1 MKTRCP
7 LSPTFLPPGKCPG
20 VLPSGGAKVWKGV
33 GVKETSSIVP
43 VERIEKAIFMIRGH
57 KVMLSSHLADLYGV
71 VPKVLVQA
79 VKRNGDRFPEDFM
92 FQLSAGEFANLKSQ
106 IVTSSWGGLRR
117 ARPYAFTEQGV
128 AMLSSVLRSKRAVQ
142 VNIEIMRAFVR
153 LREILA
159 THHKLAGKLE
169 DLEERIEEHDKK
181 IVAIF
186 EAIRRLMAQP
196 DPPKKKIGFVAKESQ
211 SAYGMK
217 NGR

>member
-20 VLPSGGAKVWKGV
+20 VLPPGGAKVWKGV

-92 FQLSAGEFANLKSQ
+92 FQLSAGEFA
-106 IVTSSWGGLRR
+106 
-117 ARPYAFTEQGV
+117 
-128 AMLSSVLRSKRAVQ
+128 MLSSVLRSMITRLWQSSKPFAGSWPSPTRQRKRLGLWP
-142 VNIEIMRAFVR
+142 R
-153 LREILA
+153 
-159 THHKLAGKLE
+159 KAG
-169 DLEERIEEHDKK
+169 
-181 IVAIF
+181 AP
-186 EAIRRLMAQP
+186 M
-196 DPPKKKIGFVAKESQ
+196 G
-211 SAYGMK
+211 
-217 NGR
+217 